1 MPYTKLKWVLAIIM
15 IFGLVLAT
23 NLIDR
28 KNFQGLKDSMVSIYE
43 DRLVVKN
50 IIYQLSNGVHQKEL
64 ALSRKDSSFFG
75 QTATTINS
83 QFEELIDEF
92 ENTKLTKKEQA
103 TLNKFKE
110 SYSTLKEIE
119 GNLWQ
124 SSQDQKEYARLIS
137 RSKDELDQLADIQM
151 TEGKREFFHGKR
163 RGDSI
168 EFFTQIEIFVLIIL
182 AVLAQIIILYS
193 PKPKK

>member
-28 KNFQGLKDSMVSIYE
+28 KNFKGLKDSMVSIYE

-50 IIYQLSNGVHQKEL
+50 IIYQLSDGVHQKEL
-64 ALSRKDSSFFG
+64 ALSRKDSSFFNN
-75 QTATTINS
+75 QVADINS
-83 QFEELIDEF
+83 QSQELIDKF
-92 ENTKLTKKEQA
+92 EGTKLTKKEQA

-110 SYSTLKEIE
+110 SYASLK
-119 GNLWQ
+119 NLEASVWQ
-124 SSQDQKEYARLIS
+124 SAQNQREYARIIS

-182 AVLAQIIILYS
+182 AVLAQVIILYS
-193 PKPKK
+193 PKAKD